1 MRVYLTLLPL
11 LLALGGQAQTVPP
24 VPVAAPRPA
33 PKLYDEAADAKARV
47 ADAIKAA
54 NVDDIRVL
62 INWGAN
68 NDDGSAIFAQALR
81 TPVVSKTRYSADEYK
96 VVNVNVGHLDA
107 NLDLAKAYGAR
118 LVAGALP
125 ALTVLDQK
133 GKPLAQATAR
143 DFSGAEPASIDPE
156 KVAAFLTAHQAP
168 APDAIAPFEA
178 AVKQA
183 KRDGKTVFVWF
194 SAPW

>member
-1 MRVYLTLLPL
+1 MRAFLAVLPL
-11 LLALGGQAQTVPP
+11 LLALGGQARTVPAAQ
-24 VPVAAPRPA
+24 VAAPRPA
-33 PKLYDEAADAKARV
+33 PKLYDEAADAKAKI

-68 NDDGSAIFAQALR
+68 DDEGSAKFAQALR
-81 TPVVSKTRYSADEYK
+81 APAVNATRYAADEYK

-107 NLDLAKAYGAR
+107 NLDLAKTYGATLAAR
-118 LVAGALP
+118 ALP
-125 ALTVLDQK
+125 ALTVLDQT
-133 GKPLAQATAR
+133 GKVLAQASAR
-143 DFSGAEPASIDPE
+143 DFAGADQAAIDSD
-156 KVAAFLTAHQAP
+156 KVAAFLTSHQAP